1 MAFSHAPQFALPILP
16 ASCNSQGR
24 CRQVRDTHA
33 RRRLV
38 WNLRCK
44 PSMDALLW
52 ITLIGASVLS
62 VCPWTRNLARA
73 ASRARAAGTR
83 LRIGAIGRVVTL
95 AVVSLGSTIT
105 GCALTN
111 QPHAAAHALT
121 FGTAETSTNQDR
133 ALLVRTYEPSQPGT
147 TSSVTHHAEFHF
159 IHPRVTRFVA
169 LFESDGRG
177 SLGTALSRSQR
188 YVHDISTILREEG
201 LPPELAYLPLIESA
215 FRPYAV
221 SGAGAVGLW
230 QLVASTGRHYGLRI
244 DRYVDERRDPAKSTR
259 AAAKYLKD
267 LHATFGDWHLSLAAY
282 NSGEHAIARL
292 LASRPSLSFWELRQT
307 GHLHAETADFVPKF
321 LAAVQIAESP
331 EAHGFDAVTQEP
343 FPDGIAGDV

>member
-1 MAFSHAPQFALPILP
+1 L
-16 ASCNSQGR
+16 
-24 CRQVRDTHA
+24 VR
-33 RRRLV
+33 
-38 WNLRCK
+38 NLRCK

-52 ITLIGASVLS
+52 ITLIGAYVLYI
-62 VCPWTRNLARA
+62 CLWTRNLACPSSGAHA
-73 ASRARAAGTR
+73 ARTR
-83 LRIGAIGRVVTL
+83 LRMRTTSTVLIL

-105 GCALTN
+105 GCALPN
-111 QPHAAAHALT
+111 QPHTAARAWT
-121 FGTAETSTNQDR
+121 FSTAEMTSTNQDR
-133 ALLVRTYEPSQPGT
+133 ELLVCIHEPSRTGT
-147 TSSVTHHAEFHF
+147 ASFGAHRAEFHF
-159 IHPRVTRFVA
+159 IHPRVTLFVA
-169 LFESDGRG
+169 RFESDGRG

-215 FRPYAV
+215 FRPLAV
-221 SGAGAVGLW
+221 SPAGAVGLW
-230 QLVASTGRHYGLRI
+230 QLLASTGRHYGLRI
-244 DRYVDERRDPAKSTR
+244 DRSVDERRDPVKSTR

-292 LASRPSLSFWELRQT
+292 LARRPSVTFWELRQS

-331 EAHGFDAVTQEP
+331 EAHGFDAVTEGSLR
-343 FPDGIAGDV
+343 DDIAGDA